1 MKSSFKKPNFGATVT
16 PQFSNPKSANG
27 TTPVV
32 AHSGNMLEDD
42 LTRDPPKL
50 GVLQQLIYSQE
61 AGKIKRRKLEEMV
74 GLIFEAQKEQ
84 LSHRLTLS
92 VDLEK
97 KRDYKDYQLAVNEL
111 NKEIICAS
119 NDIDDELIEI
129 LHDQIAHVIDRR
141 RARIARI
148 EKMNLSQEERAM
160 HLERVE
166 NWAKLQA
173 DQVEGRVWE
182 MLQAASQG
190 LRRTMQLLETE
201 SPYQQGNEV
210 G

>member
-1 MKSSFKKPNFGATVT
+1 MKSSFKKPNFGAMVT

-27 TTPVV
+27 PAPVV

-148 EKMNLSQEERAM
+148 EKMNLSQEERAT

-201 SPYQQGNEV
+201 SPYQHGNEV

>member
-16 PQFSNPKSANG
+16 PQFSNPKNVGGPA
-27 TTPVV
+27 PVV
-32 AHSGNMLEDD
+32 AHSGNMLEED

-74 GLIFEAQKEQ
+74 GLILEAQKEQ
-84 LSHRLTLS
+84 LSHRLTLG

-129 LHDQIAHVIDRR
+129 LHDQIAHVIERR
-141 RARIARI
+141 RERIVRI
-148 EKMNLSQEERAM
+148 EKMNLSQEERAA

-210 G
+210 S